1 MISSSNELNISTR
14 STSNINVNGI
24 NSSSDSQE
32 DHLNK
37 LASSIAAGD
46 ANTIHP
52 ILLHC
57 LTNQESLKEKV
68 HLTPFLTPIQI
79 PLHITMTQ
87 PQPLREDATI
97 MTSGLLG
104 NGSVSSSGALL
115 DLARCYEGL
124 QEEFKG
130 MYDSFKAVKKKQE
143 TLMGS
148 NSTSN
153 SNSNRNDIGASTSA
167 NFGENDLKALQDE
180 KNLLLVKIGEMED
193 RMHNENVHGQGGR
206 GRDGRDRGHTSRMNQ
221 GDVVDGSSMSSF
233 QMLLEATSSLRR
245 EQAKE
250 ARLAGKMIEQEK
262 LLEATEVKLRQA
274 QNRHESIRALIGQD
288 DDHDPI
294 SVDASGEFDIGHGQ
308 GGVSVLDGI
317 RREVA
322 EVAMNV
328 RSTLVSERGELENEI
343 NLLRKEFQ
351 KPIRTEGG
359 LEQVI
364 ATREQLHQECYE
376 KSDLLEQE
384 KSKDTYRKIA
394 MFQKVS
400 LNGCSVRL
408 DSANEHCNSQTH
420 LLCLLE
426 L

>member
-1 MISSSNELNISTR
+1 MISSSNELNTSTR
-14 STSNINVNGI
+14 NTSNINVNGI

-37 LASSIAAGD
+37 LASSIAAGE

-57 LTNQESLKEKV
+57 LTNEESLKEKV
-68 HLTPFLTPIQI
+68 HLTPFLTPIHI

-115 DLARCYEGL
+115 DLAKCYEGL

-130 MYDSFKAVKKKQE
+130 MYDSFKVVKKKQE

-148 NSTSN
+148 NSN
-153 SNSNRNDIGASTSA
+153 SNSNRNDIGASISA

-180 KNLLLVKIGEMED
+180 KDLLLVKIGEMED
-193 RMHNENVHGQGGR
+193 RMHNENVHGQGS
-206 GRDGRDRGHTSRMNQ
+206 GRDGRDRGRTSRTNQ
-221 GDVVDGSSMSSF
+221 GDAVDGSSMSSF
-233 QMLLEATSSLRR
+233 QMLLEATTSLRR

-262 LLEATEVKLRQA
+262 LLGATEVKLRQA
-274 QNRHESIRALIGQD
+274 QNRHQSIRALIGQD

-294 SVDASGEFDIGHGQ
+294 GVDASGDFDIGHGQ

-376 KSDLLEQE
+376 KSDLLGQE
-384 KSKDTYRKIA
+384 KTKDTYRKIA

-408 DSANEHCNSQTH
+408 DSANAHCNSH
-420 LLCLLE
+420 
-426 L
+426 